1 MLTSVCHQPAVVTR
15 QFPGYHWIYWVAPIL
30 GALLA
35 TAFYKLVKA
44 LEFDLVNPD
53 IDAPPT
59 RSTNGVTGGTGGGKL
74 GTEGAGSNGLH
85 QNHSDA
91 V

>member
-1 MLTSVCHQPAVVTR
+1 MFAPESLTLYQPAVVTR

-53 IDAPPT
+53 IDAPPP
-59 RSTNGVTGGTGGGKL
+59 RTNLNTKSNTDGT
-74 GTEGAGSNGLH
+74 GSNGLTH
-85 QNHSDA
+85 DHGDLA
-91 V
+91 